1 MKKILL
7 GMFILVLF
15 SSAQSAVVIQPSNLT
30 TFEDGSAVTY
40 RVFLDSTPSVGEIVT
55 LTPNSGD
62 VTEGSVSGALVFDSS
77 NFDQPQ
83 SVTVTPGASGDGNDG
98 DIMYNITNNVS
109 SNQGGGNYGGMVITQ
124 STSVTNANIDGVQII
139 TVDPSSGFFVPEGG
153 NQIITFALNTA
164 PAADVSID
172 ISTVSTEISLS
183 TATVVLTAG
192 NSYSS
197 TVTVTALDD
206 LVVDGDLPF
215 TITTDPAISM
225 AMSFSGFDPVDI
237 NGFALDNDVVAAI
250 PPTPVPGLNAST
262 IILLILMI
270 SLFGSRLFSYQCK
283 V

>member
-15 SSAQSAVVIQPSNLT
+15 SSAQSAVVIQPCNLT
-30 TFEDGSAVTY
+30 TFEGGSAVTY